1 MAIVCDHEITH
12 TSYATCRGMIFIYRY
27 IKLYGPFLLMGCNCV
42 KTRQSHYAQSV
53 YFLPE
58 IPGTHWINIREM
70 KGRDDL
76 KAMQWF

>member
-1 MAIVCDHEITH
+1 MHIYIIYISIYIYIYMVIVCDHEITH

-42 KTRQSHYAQSV
+42 KARQSDYAQSV

-58 IPGTHWINIREM
+58 IPGTH
-70 KGRDDL
+70 
-76 KAMQWF
+76 